1 MRINSLIYANLL
13 FTAIHANFFSKGNK
27 ANYVSAYINSFHYF
41 NNNNNN
47 DNKINI
53 ENNNKI
59 NDTNTEKHQDQLNNF
74 FTRRFY
80 SLYSKNR
87 YLREGKKNSKE
98 VNLNN
103 DNTNNY
109 NMESSNEQNN
119 QMMGGDSYK
128 ERLQNLKKYM
138 GDHNIDVYIIIN
150 SDAHNSEIINDQD
163 KKIYYLTNY
172 SGADGILILTKDA
185 QIVYVNSLYEL
196 QANKE
201 LDTNFFTLKIG
212 RITNRDEIFQT
223 IVDLKFNTIA
233 FDGKNTSVSF
243 YEKLKNKIKIQF
255 PDKKIQE
262 KFIYK
267 NSINQVVKDNN
278 INLYV
283 LETPLVTVPNNDV
296 NKKPIFIYDREFGGS
311 CAAQKIQESSDFFIE
326 NPDVDSLLLSEL
338 DEIAYLLN
346 LRGYDYK
353 YSPLFYSYV
362 YLKYNRDKG
371 RIDDIILFTKVE
383 NVQKNVLAHLERIHV
398 KLMDYDSVVSYL
410 TKNVSSKSENT
421 KNNNGKNI
429 ILGSIHENSSP
440 RYDISLSPHIN
451 LMIYML
457 FNKEKVLLKKSP
469 IVDMKAIKNY
479 VEMDSIKEAHVLDG
493 LALLQFFHWCEE
505 KRKTKELFKE
515 TEISLRNKIDYFRS
529 TKKNFIS
536 LSFSTISAIG
546 PNSAIIHYESTED
559 TNAKITPS
567 IYLLDSGGQYLHGT
581 TDVTRTTHF
590 GEPTADEKKLYT
602 LVLKGHLSLRK
613 VIFAS
618 YTNSMALDFLARQAL
633 FNNFLDYNH
642 GTGHGVGICL
652 NVHEGGYSISPAAG
666 TPLKENMVLS
676 NEPGYYWA
684 DHFGIRIEN
693 MQYVVTKKQT
703 DNAKFL
709 TFNDLTLYPY
719 EKKLLDYS
727 LLTPEEIADI
737 NEYHQTIRNTLL
749 PRIKENPSDYA
760 KGIEQYLMDITEPI
774 HTKQ

>member
-13 FTAIHANFFSKGNK
+13 FTAIHANFFTKGNK
-27 ANYVSAYINSFHYF
+27 ANYVSAYINTLHRH
-41 NNNNNN
+41 NNN
-47 DNKINI
+47 DNK
-53 ENNNKI
+53 NNTEDSNKI
-59 NDTNTEKHQDQLNNF
+59 NVTNAGKSQDQLNNYF
-74 FTRRFY
+74 SRRFY
-80 SLYSKNR
+80 TIQNKNQ
-87 YLREGKKNSKE
+87 YLREGKRSSTDD
-98 VNLNN
+98 NL
-103 DNTNNY
+103 TNY

-128 ERLQNLKKYM
+128 ERLQKLKKYM
-138 GDHNIDVYIIIN
+138 GDHNIDVYILIN

-172 SGADGILILTKDA
+172 SGADGILILTKDQ
-185 QIVYVNSLYEL
+185 QIIYVNALYEL
-196 QANKE
+196 QATKE
-201 LDTNFFTLKIG
+201 LDTKFFDLKIG
-212 RITNRDEIFQT
+212 RITNKDEIFQT
-223 IVDLKFNTIA
+223 IADLEFNTIA

-243 YEKLKNKIKIQF
+243 YEKLKNKLKFQY
-255 PDKKIQE
+255 PDKQIQE

-267 NSINQVVKDNN
+267 DSINKIVKDKN

-283 LETPLVTVPNNDV
+283 LESPLVTVPNDNV
-296 NKKPIFIYDREFGGS
+296 NKKPVFIYDREFGGA
-311 CAAQKIQESSDFFIE
+311 CAAQKIQEASNFFDE

-346 LRGYDYK
+346 LRGYDYV

-362 YLKYNRDKG
+362 YLKYNREKG
-371 RIDDIILFTKVE
+371 RIDEIVLFAKTE
-383 NVQKNVLAHLERIHV
+383 NIKENILAHLDRIHV
-398 KLMDYDSVVSYL
+398 KVMDYDSVVSFL
-410 TKNVSSKSENT
+410 TKNVSTKTANITKYNEKNLLLSSLQGNT
-421 KNNNGKNI
+421 N
-429 ILGSIHENSSP
+429 P

-451 LMIYML
+451 LMVYML

-469 IVDMKAIKNY
+469 IVDMKAVKNY

-493 LALLQFFHWCEE
+493 LALLQFFHWCDE

-529 TKKNFIS
+529 TKKNFIFP
-536 LSFSTISAIG
+536 SFSTISAIG
-546 PNSAIIHYESTED
+546 PNSAVIHYESTEE

-567 IYLLDSGGQYLHGT
+567 IYLLDSGGQYLYGT

-590 GEPTADEKKLYT
+590 GEPNADEKKLYT

-618 YTNSMALDFLARQAL
+618 YTNSMALDFLARQPL
-633 FNNFLDYNH
+633 YNHFLDYNH

-652 NVHEGGYSISPAAG
+652 NVHEGGCSISPAVG
-666 TPLKENMVLS
+666 TPLKESMVLS

-693 MQYVVTKKQT
+693 MQFVVTKKQT
-703 DNAKFL
+703 DDTTFL

-727 LLTPEEIADI
+727 LLTPQEIADI
-737 NEYHQTIRNTLL
+737 NEYHLTIRNTLL
-749 PRIKENPSDYA
+749 PRIKENPSEYD
-760 KGIEQYLMDITEPI
+760 KGVEQYLMEITEPI
-774 HTKQ
+774 SH

>member
-13 FTAIHANFFSKGNK
+13 FTAIHANFFTKGNK
-27 ANYVSAYINSFHYF
+27 ANYVSAYINTLHRH
-41 NNNNNN
+41 NNN
-47 DNKINI
+47 DNKHNI
-53 ENNNKI
+53 EDSNKI
-59 NDTNTEKHQDQLNNF
+59 NVTNTGKSQDQLNNYF
-74 FTRRFY
+74 SRRFY
-80 SLYSKNR
+80 TIQNKNQ
-87 YLREGKKNSKE
+87 YLREGKRSSTDD
-98 VNLNN
+98 NL
-103 DNTNNY
+103 TNY

-128 ERLQNLKKYM
+128 ERLQKLKKYM
-138 GDHNIDVYIIIN
+138 GDHNIDVYILIN

-172 SGADGILILTKDA
+172 SGADGILILTKDQ
-185 QIVYVNSLYEL
+185 QIIYVNALYEL
-196 QANKE
+196 QATKE
-201 LDTNFFTLKIG
+201 LDTKFFDLKIG
-212 RITNRDEIFQT
+212 RITNKDEIFQT
-223 IVDLKFNTIA
+223 IADLEFNTIA

-243 YEKLKNKIKIQF
+243 YEKLKNKLKFQY
-255 PDKKIQE
+255 PDKQIQE

-267 NSINQVVKDNN
+267 DSINKIVKDKN

-283 LETPLVTVPNNDV
+283 LESPLVTVPNDNV
-296 NKKPIFIYDREFGGS
+296 NKKPVFIYDREFGGA
-311 CAAQKIQESSDFFIE
+311 CAAQKIQEASDFFDE
-326 NPDVDSLLLSEL
+326 NPDVDSMLLSEL

-346 LRGYDYK
+346 LRGYDYV

-362 YLKYNRDKG
+362 YLKYNREKG
-371 RIDDIILFTKVE
+371 RIDEIILFAKTE
-383 NVQKNVLAHLERIHV
+383 NIKENVLAHLDRIHV
-398 KLMDYDSVVSYL
+398 KLMDYDSVVSFL
-410 TKNVSSKSENT
+410 TKNVSTKTANITRYNEN
-421 KNNNGKNI
+421 N
-429 ILGSIHENSSP
+429 LLLSSLQGNTNP

-451 LMIYML
+451 LMVYML

-469 IVDMKAIKNY
+469 IVDMKAVKNY

-493 LALLQFFHWCEE
+493 LALLQFFHWCDE

-529 TKKNFIS
+529 TKKNFIFP
-536 LSFSTISAIG
+536 SFSTISAIG
-546 PNSAIIHYESTED
+546 PNSAVIHYESTEE

-567 IYLLDSGGQYLHGT
+567 IYLLDSGGQYLYGT

-590 GEPTADEKKLYT
+590 GEPNADEKKLYT

-618 YTNSMALDFLARQAL
+618 YTNSMALDFLARQPL
-633 FNNFLDYNH
+633 YNHFLDYNH

-652 NVHEGGYSISPAAG
+652 NVHEGGCSISPAVG
-666 TPLKENMVLS
+666 TPLKESMVLS

-693 MQYVVTKKQT
+693 MQFVVTKKQT
-703 DNAKFL
+703 DDTTFL

-727 LLTPEEIADI
+727 LLTPQEIADI
-737 NEYHQTIRNTLL
+737 NEYHLTIRNTLL
-749 PRIKENPSDYA
+749 PRIKENPSEYD
-760 KGIEQYLMDITEPI
+760 KGVEQYLMEITEPI
-774 HTKQ
+774 SH

>member
-27 ANYVSAYINSFHYF
+27 ANYVSACINSFHRD
-41 NNNNNN
+41 NNNNNRHN
-47 DNKINI
+47 TED
-53 ENNNKI
+53 NNKI
-59 NDTNTEKHQDQLNNF
+59 NATNIGKSHDQLNNYLS
-74 FTRRFY
+74 RRFHTIQN
-80 SLYSKNR
+80 KNQ
-87 YLREGKKNSKE
+87 YLREGKRNSKE
-98 VNLNN
+98 NRL
-103 DNTNNY
+103 TNY

-128 ERLQNLKKYM
+128 ERLQKLKKYM
-138 GDHNIDVYIIIN
+138 ADHNIDVYILIN

-172 SGADGILILTKDA
+172 SGADGILILTKDS
-185 QIVYVNSLYEL
+185 QIIYVNALYEL

-201 LDTNFFTLKIG
+201 LDTKFFDLKVS
-212 RITNRDEIFQT
+212 RITNKDEIFET
-223 IVDLKFNTIA
+223 IADLEFSTIA
-233 FDGKNTSVSF
+233 FDGKNTTVSF
-243 YEKLKNKIKIQF
+243 YEKLKNKIKFQY

-267 NSINQVVKDNN
+267 DSINKIVKDKN

-283 LETPLVTVPNNDV
+283 LESPLVTVPNDNV
-296 NKKPIFIYDREFGGS
+296 NKKPVFIYDREFSGS
-311 CAAQKIQESSDFFIE
+311 CAAQKIQESSDFFDE
-326 NPDVDSLLLSEL
+326 NPEVDSLLLSEL
-338 DEIAYLLN
+338 DEISYMLN
-346 LRGYDYK
+346 LRGYDYT

-362 YLKYNRDKG
+362 YLKYDRKEG
-371 RIDDIILFTKVE
+371 RINDIILFAKTE
-383 NVQKNVLAHLERIHV
+383 NIKQNVLAHLDRIHV
-398 KLMDYDSVVSYL
+398 KLMDYDSVVSFL
-410 TKNVSSKSENT
+410 TKNVST
-421 KNNNGKNI
+421 KNGNITKYNENN
-429 ILGSIHENSSP
+429 LLLSSIQEDNSP
-440 RYDISLSPHIN
+440 RYDISLSPNIN

-457 FNKEKVLLKKSP
+457 FNKEKVLLKRSP
-469 IVDMKAIKNY
+469 IVDMKAVKNY

-529 TKKNFIS
+529 TKKNFIFP
-536 LSFSTISAIG
+536 SFSTISAIG
-546 PNSAIIHYESTED
+546 PNSAVIHYESTEE

-567 IYLLDSGGQYLHGT
+567 IYLLDSGGQYLYGT

-590 GEPTADEKKLYT
+590 GEPNADEKKLYT

-618 YTNSMALDFLARQAL
+618 YTNSMALDFLARQPL

-652 NVHEGGYSISPAAG
+652 NVHESGCSISPAVG
-666 TPLKENMVLS
+666 TPLKESMVLS

-693 MQYVVTKKQT
+693 MQFVVTKKQT
-703 DNAKFL
+703 DETTFL

-719 EKKLLDYS
+719 EKKLLDFS
-727 LLTPEEIADI
+727 LLTPQEIADI
-737 NEYHQTIRNTLL
+737 NEYHLTIRNTLL
-749 PRIKENPSDYA
+749 PRIKENPSEYD
-760 KGIEQYLMDITEPI
+760 KGVEQYLMEITEPI
-774 HTKQ
+774 SH